1 MELKDIIKTL
11 KRAIEGDHSV
21 RIDSEAFTDPELIE
35 LSETVNTAI
44 EFLVDCKN
52 TTDNVQMMIAQNP
65 MATIIVDSGF
75 NVVDVNQAYTDLM
88 EVSKKE
94 VLSGSR
100 SMYKAKTLKGDGADK
115 VFASRMKT
123 ECELEITLKS
133 GAVKY
138 VKQYGVPLIDET
150 GNVNMAMFVFD
161 DVTREREEEVEIA
174 KNMKKIE
181 ALQERSETIVQQN
194 PMPILL
200 CDKDMNIRVVNA
212 AFGELSGIDPGKVTK
227 MSLRDFKVL
236 EQKGEGIKHVF
247 ETGKRSFGEVTVEFP
262 TGAKILEQY
271 GIPIFN
277 ASGEIINLLIVY
289 NDITEIRKKEA
300 EVLRLMEEQRIKAEL
315 LEKST
320 QDIGKGLKAISEGD
334 FTITVE
340 MRENDPLEDLKK
352 DYNKA
357 MEESRTIFGDAI
369 KAMIDVE
376 SYMSDANNST
386 SEVSKASEQVAVNG
400 QKSADLTRKL
410 LVTMEEINRQISDM
424 SASNEEIA
432 STSQEVLNEAGR
444 VSDMGREAEELGQQ
458 ANSKMEAVMHITN
471 ASVGEIESLN
481 SQLKEINNVVKLIN
495 EITNQINMLALN
507 AAIEA
512 ARAGEHGRGFA
523 VVAGEVKNLAT
534 DAKEATAQ
542 IDKVI
547 ETIQKASTETVDS
560 IKSANIEVTS
570 GAESVAA
577 TITALNNI
585 VEGAEHVTINMGE
598 IARAIEDQANI
609 ANRVVSET
617 EKSTGFAGDVQTEI
631 EELAALSEETSAS
644 IEEIASAIDE
654 VTGLATQIKETISQL
669 KV

>member
-11 KRAIEGDHSV
+11 KLAIEGDHSV
-21 RIDSEAFTDPELIE
+21 RIDSEQLTDPELKE
-35 LSETVNTAI
+35 LSETINTAI

-75 NVVDVNQAYTDLM
+75 NVVDVNQAYSDLM
-88 EVSKKE
+88 EVSKE
-94 VLSGSR
+94 EALSGSR
-100 SMYKAKTLKGDGADK
+100 SMYKAKTLKGDGADR

-161 DVTREREEEVEIA
+161 DVTREREEEQEIA
-174 KNMKKIE
+174 RNMKKIE
-181 ALQERSETIVQQN
+181 ALQERSEIIVQQN

-200 CDKDMNIRVVNA
+200 SDIKMNIRVVNA
-212 AFGELSGIDPGKVTK
+212 AFGEMSGIELSKVTK

-247 ETGKRSFGEVTVEFP
+247 ETKKRSFGEVTVEFP
-262 TGAKILEQY
+262 SGEKILEQY
-271 GIPIFN
+271 GIPILN
-277 ASGEIINLLIVY
+277 AKGEVINLLIVY
-289 NDITEIRKKEA
+289 NDITEIRMKEA
-300 EVLRLMEEQRIKAEL
+300 EVLKLMEEQRIKAEI
-315 LEKST
+315 LEQST

-334 FTITVE
+334 FTISVE
-340 MRENDPLEDLKK
+340 MRENDPLEQLKK

-357 MEESRTIFGDAI
+357 IEESRTIFGDAI
-369 KAMIDVE
+369 KAMVEVE
-376 SYMSDANNST
+376 SYMSDANHST
-386 SEVSKASEQVAVNG
+386 GEVAKASEEVAIGG
-400 QKSADLTRKL
+400 QKSAELTRKL
-410 LVTMEEINRQISDM
+410 LHAMEQINREISDM

-432 STSQEVLNEAGR
+432 STSQEVLDEAGK
-444 VSDMGREAEELGQQ
+444 VSQMGREAEDLGRQ
-458 ANSKMEAVMHITN
+458 ATTKMEAVMNITS
-471 ASVGEIESLN
+471 ASVEEIEDLN
-481 SQLKEINNVVKLIN
+481 NQLKEINNVVRLIN

-542 IDKVI
+542 IDSVI
-547 ETIQKASTETVDS
+547 ESVQKASLGTVES
-560 IKSANIEVTS
+560 IKSANTEVTS
-570 GAESVAA
+570 GVESVMS
-577 TITALNNI
+577 TIEALNSI
-585 VEGAEHVTINMGE
+585 VEGAEHVTGDMGE
-598 IARAIEDQANI
+598 IAQAIEDQANI

-617 EKSTGFAGDVQTEI
+617 EKSTGLAGEVQNGIDEV
-631 EELAALSEETSAS
+631 AALSEETSAS
-644 IEEIASAIDE
+644 VEEIASAIDE
-654 VTGLATQIKETISQL
+654 VTGLAKQIKETISQL

>member
-100 SMYKAKTLKGDGADK
+100 SMYKAKPLKGDGADK

>member
-444 VSDMGREAEELGQQ
+444 VSDMGREA
-458 ANSKMEAVMHITN
+458 
-471 ASVGEIESLN
+471 
-481 SQLKEINNVVKLIN
+481 
-495 EITNQINMLALN
+495 
-507 AAIEA
+507 
-512 ARAGEHGRGFA
+512 AGELQDGGCNAHYKCKRRGDR
-523 VVAGEVKNLAT
+523 KP
-534 DAKEATAQ
+534 Q
-542 IDKVI
+542 
-547 ETIQKASTETVDS
+547 QP
-560 IKSANIEVTS
+560 
-570 GAESVAA
+570 
-577 TITALNNI
+577 
-585 VEGAEHVTINMGE
+585 VE
-598 IARAIEDQANI
+598 RD
-609 ANRVVSET
+609 
-617 EKSTGFAGDVQTEI
+617 
-631 EELAALSEETSAS
+631 
-644 IEEIASAIDE
+644 
-654 VTGLATQIKETISQL
+654 
-669 KV
+669 

>member
-547 ETIQKASTETVDS
+547 EPIQKASTETVDS